1 MMTKEKNNTTFE
13 NDELL
18 SENKTLILFND
29 DFNTFDFVI
38 QSLVEVCSHD
48 EIQAEQCA
56 LIVHYKG
63 KCAVKSDSFSNL
75 KPMFDELSRRDL
87 TVSID

>member
-1 MMTKEKNNTTFE
+1 MNQEQLQPNQE
-13 NDELL
+13 SQELL
-18 SENKTLILFND
+18 DENKSLVLFND

-38 QSLVEVCSHD
+38 DTLIDVCGHD
-48 EIQAEQCA
+48 VLQAEQCA

-63 KCAVKSDSFSNL
+63 KCAVKSGSHSAL
-75 KPMFDELSRRDL
+75 KPPFTEMSNRDL